1 MCELN
6 KLRGKGKL
14 RRLWRLAVAPQP
26 STARIGYRLVARY
39 QLVYGCVEGVSKLS
53 YSKKITK
60 P

>member
-14 RRLWRLAVAPQP
+14 RRLWRLAVATQP

-39 QLVYGCVEGVSKLS
+39 QLVCGCVEGVSKLS
-53 YSKKITK
+53 YS
-60 P
+60 